1 MPYYSDELID
11 QVREAN
17 DIVDVIG
24 QYVGLKKTGSGY
36 VGLCPF
42 HNEKTGSFHVNR
54 NNQFYHCF
62 GCGAGG
68 NVFTFLMNYENLTFP
83 EAVKTLADRAGI
95 PLPER
100 QMSKEERARADKRS
114 RLLEINREA
123 AKFYFALLRGPDGA
137 VAMDYFRGR
146 QLTEET
152 MQKWGLGYT
161 GSHSNALYRYLKGR
175 GYEDR
180 DLVDSGLI
188 AIHERRGAHDKFWNR
203 AMFPIMDAGGKVI
216 AFGGRVMG
224 DGEPKY
230 LNSPET
236 MIFSKSRTLFGLF
249 LAKRTRRPQM
259 ILCEGYMDV
268 ISMHQNGFDNTVASL
283 GTALTEGHAQIL
295 KRYTRQVYL
304 SYDSDQAGIRAAL
317 RAIPIL
323 KDAGI
328 SCKVINMQPYK
339 DPDEFMKN
347 LGPTVYEE
355 RIREAENSFL
365 FTIRMM
371 ERDYQMDDPE
381 SNTEFFRQVALR
393 ISHFSEEIERSNY
406 IQAVADRYHR
416 TEESIR
422 QLVVHMASQEG
433 ILARK
438 KPMRQAGEDV
448 FAPNANSGNY
458 DANAFAMADAYADAQ
473 EEMMVS
479 YGGGSGRGTDPGMD
493 LSPERAARERPGRRS
508 KSREVGMRQ
517 SQRLLLTWITE
528 DLAVYRAVKPYLDPA
543 DFEEGVYREVAQE
556 VWSQSEQGGVS
567 PARIMDHFQ
576 EGDEGIQRE
585 VARIF
590 NTTVGNLT
598 DRTDRVKA
606 LRETLLRIKRAAMD
620 RKRRSKNAAD
630 PDFLTQLIC
639 DKKKLQELEHIS
651 IDLK

>member
-24 QYVGLKKTGSGY
+24 QYVGLKKTGSAY

-54 NNQFYHCF
+54 GKQFYHCF

-68 NVFTFLMNYENLTFP
+68 NVFTFLMNYENMTFP

-95 PLPER
+95 ALPEHR
-100 QMSKEERARADKRS
+100 MSKEDRARADKRS

-123 AKFYFALLRGPDGA
+123 AKFYFAVLRGKDGA
-137 VAMDYFRGR
+137 TAMNYFRDR

-161 GSHSNALYRYLKGR
+161 GSHSNALYRYLRGK

-188 AIHERRGAHDKFWNR
+188 AISERRGAHDKFWNR
-203 AMFPIMDAGGKVI
+203 AMFPIMDAGGKGI

-224 DGEPKY
+224 EGEPKY

-236 MIFSKSRTLFGLF
+236 MIFNKSRTLFGLF

-283 GTALTEGHAQIL
+283 GTALTEGHAQML

-304 SYDSDQAGIRAAL
+304 SYDSDPAGIRAAL
-317 RAIPIL
+317 RAIPLL

-328 SCKVINMQPYK
+328 SCKIINMQPCK
-339 DPDEFMKN
+339 DPDEFMKK
-347 LGPTVYEE
+347 LGPDAYEE
-355 RIREAENSFL
+355 RIKAAENSFM
-365 FTIRMM
+365 FTIRML
-371 ERDYQMDDPE
+371 EREYQMDDPE

-393 ISHFSEEIERSNY
+393 ISRFPEEIERGNY

-416 TEESIR
+416 SAESIR

-433 ILARK
+433 ILARRK
-438 KPMRQAGEDV
+438 SADKADKGAFSLNRSQRDPDED
-448 FAPNANSGNY
+448 
-458 DANAFAMADAYADAQ
+458 AFAMADAYARAQ
-473 EEMMVS
+473 DETEAA
-479 YGGGSGRGTDPGMD
+479 YRGSDPGMD
-493 LSPERAARERPGRRS
+493 LSPARAARKGPGQRS
-508 KSREVGMRQ
+508 QPRETGMRQ

-528 DLAVYRAVKPYLDPA
+528 DPEIYRVVKPYLEPM
-543 DFEEGVYREVAQE
+543 DFEEGVYRDVAEE
-556 VWSQSEQGGVS
+556 VWSQSEQGGVN

-576 EGDEGIQRE
+576 EGDEGVQRE

-590 NTTVGNLT
+590 NTTVGRLT
-598 DRTDRVKA
+598 ERTDRIKA
-606 LRETLLRIKRAAMD
+606 LRETLLRIKRAAME
-620 RKRRSKNAAD
+620 RKRRKGNAVD
-630 PDFLTQLIC
+630 PDFLTEMIR